1 MTIHPSSPQQK
12 VEPVIDYRI
21 NRLFN
26 PRSGRLLDVAV
37 DHGLFGEPAF
47 LSGIADM
54 AAAID
59 TLVDAAPDAIQLT
72 IGQARLLQ
80 SRPGRFK
87 PSLVLRSDVAN
98 VYGSQLPDRVFS
110 LPIEQAAVT
119 AAQLDATCLVVNIF
133 DMPGQPELK
142 EQCIRNVLRLRAEC
156 SALAMPLMV
165 EPLVMRAGNAGG
177 AYQVDGDVDRIT
189 ALVRQAV
196 ELGADLIK
204 ADPTDEI
211 GEYHRVIEVASGIP
225 VLVRG
230 GGRVTDEVLLQRT
243 VDVLAQGATGIVY
256 GRNIIQHENPA
267 GITAALMAV
276 LHDGASAEQALTL
289 VGGVA

>member
-1 MTIHPSSPQQK
+1 MIRYK
-12 VEPVIDYRI
+12 L

-26 PRSGRLLDVAV
+26 PTSGRLLDVAV
-37 DHGLFGEPAF
+37 DHGFFGEPAF
-47 LSGIADM
+47 LNGIADLT
-54 AAAID
+54 AAID
-59 TLVDAAPDAIQLT
+59 TLVAAAPDAIQLT

-98 VYGSQLPDRVFS
+98 VYGAQLPDRVFS
-110 LPIEQAAVT
+110 IPIENSAQT

-133 DMPGQPELK
+133 DIPGQPELK
-142 EQCIRNVLRLRAEC
+142 EQCIRNVLALRAE
-156 SALAMPLMV
+156 STKLAIPLMV
-165 EPLVMRAGNAGG
+165 EPLVMRANNSGG
-177 AYQVDGDVDRIT
+177 AYLVDGDLDRIT

-211 GEYHRVIEVASGIP
+211 SDYHRVVEVAAGIP

-230 GGRVTDEVLLQRT
+230 GGRVADDVLLQRT
-243 VDVLAQGATGIVY
+243 ADVLDQGATGIVY
-256 GRNIIQHENPA
+256 GRNIIQHQDPA
-267 GITAALMAV
+267 GITNALMAV
-276 LHDGASAEQALTL
+276 LHENASVEQALTL
-289 VGGVA
+289 IAAES

>member
-1 MTIHPSSPQQK
+1 MIQYK
-12 VEPVIDYRI
+12 I

-26 PRSGRLLDVAV
+26 PKSGRLLDVAV
-37 DHGLFGEPAF
+37 DHGFFGEPAF
-47 LSGIADM
+47 LNGIADM
-54 AAAID
+54 TAAID
-59 TLVDAAPDAIQLT
+59 TLVEAAPDAIQLT

-98 VYGSQLPDRVFS
+98 VYGADLPSRVFS
-110 LPIEQAAVT
+110 IAIENAAET

-142 EQCIRNVLRLRAEC
+142 EQCIRNVLALRAEC
-156 SALAMPLMV
+156 TKLAIPLMV
-165 EPLVMRAGNAGG
+165 EPLVMRANNDGG
-177 AYQVDGDVDRIT
+177 AYLVDGDINRIT

-204 ADPTDEI
+204 ADPSDDI
-211 GEYHRVIEVASGIP
+211 SEYHKVVEVASGIP

-230 GGRVTDEVLLQRT
+230 GGRVADEVLLQRT
-243 VDVLAQGATGIVY
+243 VAVLEQGAAGIVY
-256 GRNIIQHENPA
+256 GRNIIQHSDPA
-267 GITAALMAV
+267 GITSALMAV
-276 LHDGASAEQALTL
+276 LHDGADVQHALTL
-289 VGGVA
+289 IGASA

>member
-1 MTIHPSSPQQK
+1 
-12 VEPVIDYRI
+12 
-21 NRLFN
+21 
-26 PRSGRLLDVAV
+26 
-37 DHGLFGEPAF
+37 
-47 LSGIADM
+47 
-54 AAAID
+54 
-59 TLVDAAPDAIQLT
+59 
-72 IGQARLLQ
+72 
-80 SRPGRFK
+80 
-87 PSLVLRSDVAN
+87 VAN
-98 VYGSQLPDRVFS
+98 VYGTRLPDRVFS
-110 LPIEQAAVT
+110 VPIEQAALT

-133 DMPGQPELK
+133 DMPDQPELK

-156 SALAMPLMV
+156 TALAVPLMV
-165 EPLVMRAGNAGG
+165 EPLVMRAGNSGG

-230 GGRVTDEVLLQRT
+230 GGRVTDEALLQRT
-243 VDVLAQGATGIVY
+243 VDVLAQGASGIVY
-256 GRNIIQHENPA
+256 GRNIIQHPDPA

-276 LHDGASAEQALTL
+276 LHDGATVEQALAL
-289 VGGVA
+289 IGGAA

>member
-1 MTIHPSSPQQK
+1 
-12 VEPVIDYRI
+12 VIQYRL

-26 PRSGRLLDVAV
+26 PGSSRLLDVAV
-37 DHGLFGEPAF
+37 DHGFFAEPAF
-47 LSGIADM
+47 LTGIADLP
-54 AAAID
+54 AAVDI
-59 TLVDAAPDAIQLT
+59 LVDAAPDAIQLT

-80 SRPGRFK
+80 NRLGRFK

-98 VYGSQLPDRVFS
+98 VYGAQLPERVS
-110 LPIEQAAVT
+110 SIAIENAAET
-119 AAQLDATCLVVNIF
+119 AAQLDAVCLVVNIF

-156 SALAMPLMV
+156 TRLGMPLMV
-165 EPLVMRAGNAGG
+165 EPLVMRADNSGG
-177 AYQVDGDVDRIT
+177 AYLVDGDPDRIT

-211 GEYHRVIEVASGIP
+211 AEYHRVVEVASGIP

-230 GGRVTDEVLLQRT
+230 GGRVADEVLLRRT
-243 VDVLAQGATGIVY
+243 ADVLDQGAAGIVY
-256 GRNIIQHENPA
+256 GRNIIQHANPA
-267 GITAALMAV
+267 GITRALMAV
-276 LHDGASAEQALTL
+276 LHEGASVQNALTL
-289 VGGVA
+289 IGAAA